1 MLNEVHSR
9 YGDQVSVLIIGV
21 NNAFDWNAV
30 DNFAAVTNYKGTPL
44 LGSPGT
50 LQTYGI
56 LSQSTTIA
64 LDSTGQVVFRKGY
77 GGMNED
83 DWVELLD
90 ELTS

>member
-9 YGDQVSVLIIGV
+9 YGDEVSVLLIGV
-21 NNAFDWNAV
+21 NSAFDWNAV

-50 LQTYGI
+50 IHAYGI
-56 LSQSTTIA
+56 LSQATKIA
-64 LDSTGQVVFRKGY
+64 LDSAGQIVFRKGY
-77 GGMNED
+77 GGMDEN